1 MGKKKTATA
10 VSKLE
15 GTALSRVRFVLGVT
29 FLLDVAFSVGL
40 LLSYKCGL
48 ISLWSFTDCGGME
61 VIVSLLR
68 CFIVGVI
75 LYVCNRFGA
84 PPLFEWQNELDEE
97 TEEVGMLM
105 RAREPKIDRSLIWRR
120 GCMMIL
126 FMVLTITQVALGIKG
141 TVSVL
146 DPAVVNREAIQAFL
160 CLLIICC
167 NVELFVSKRLI
178 ETSTT
183 EDGVYSKLSHGH
195 RLYAKGD
202 VGRSK
207 CDRCH
212 LRVVDPR
219 CYNCASCNFDV
230 CLACLR
236 SGLRKEQRMEE
247 EQDNEK
253 RGRRLHGHELNLST
267 SGYVKHV
274 LLLARPHAI
283 LIALALFCVLVKNAA
298 SIMVPNYTGQIL
310 DSIIR
315 GNVGDFKT
323 ALIYFI
329 SINVVMGFVAG
340 ASKLLF
346 NAVFQRFDRGLKT
359 LLFRRILSQDIEFF
373 DNSSTG
379 DLLVK
384 LQDDTRMMLSP
395 IQYYLASVLGFIL
408 SLIGGFIMCVRT
420 SFRLSILA
428 FTILGPL
435 SMIVYAYSSWASVL
449 NSSMRGLTSSMS
461 DTAKESFSLIRT
473 IRTFGRER
481 VQEQQYNDFVS
492 DRLNMGVK
500 DAFAAAGAESLS
512 SYLEL
517 ALHAL
522 VLVYGGFSILSA
534 RNELTIGGLITF
546 QLYWAMLSSAF
557 QGLMD
562 QLSQFSKASGAAQR
576 VIELLERLPE
586 IDPDAGIPIT
596 EPLGDIELHD
606 VWFSYKARPEN
617 MVLKGVSLKL
627 PRGSVCALVGR
638 SGGGKSTI
646 VSLLCGNYKPLRG
659 YICVGG
665 VDLTE
670 LRLSDYRQRIGV
682 VQQDTELFNDSIEQ
696 NIVFGSSEG
705 CSQEDM
711 VEAAQRANCLD
722 FIEGFEDGFAT
733 KVGERGVKMSGGQRQ
748 RIAIARIFI
757 RKLANFLLMDEA
769 TSALDSESE
778 AMVQSSIDK
787 LMKDQTKP
795 TVLLVA
801 HRLSTVVNA
810 DIIAVV
816 EGGRIVE
823 QGAHAELLQLRGIY
837 SKLVEK
843 QVRKMANSIGEHNGK
858 GPLDQIDSLF
868 EEVHDKGKDI
878 A

>member
-1 MGKKKTATA
+1 MAKKKTATA

-15 GTALSRVRFVLGVT
+15 GAALLRVRIVLGVT
-29 FLLDVAFSVGL
+29 FLLDVAFSLGL
-40 LLSYKCGL
+40 LVSYKCGL
-48 ISLWSFTDCGGME
+48 SSLWSFADCGGIE
-61 VIVSLLR
+61 VVVSVLR
-68 CFIVGVI
+68 CSIVGAI
-75 LYVCNRFGA
+75 LYVCNRYGA
-84 PPLFEWQNELDEE
+84 PPAFEWQNELDEE
-97 TEEVGMLM
+97 AEEAGMLLK
-105 RAREPKIDRSLIWRR
+105 EPKQDHSLVWRR
-120 GCMMIL
+120 GCMVVL
-126 FMVLTITQVALGIKG
+126 FVALTITQIALGIKG
-141 TVSVL
+141 TISVL
-146 DPAVVNREAIQAFL
+146 DPAVVNREAAQAFL

-178 ETSTT
+178 QTSTT
-183 EDGVYSKLSHGH
+183 EDGVFSKLSHGH

-202 VGRSK
+202 IGRSK

-212 LRVVDPR
+212 LRVVEAR

-230 CLACLR
+230 CLGCLR
-236 SGLRKEQRMEE
+236 SDLRKEHRMEE
-247 EQDNEK
+247 EPDKKK
-253 RGRRLHGHELNLST
+253 RSRLLHEQEVNLSA
-267 SGYVKHV
+267 SGYSRHV
-274 LLLARPHAI
+274 MVLARPHAV
-283 LIALALFCVLVKNAA
+283 LIVLALLCVLTKNTA
-298 SIMVPNYTGQIL
+298 SIMVPSYTGQIL

-315 GNVGDFKT
+315 ANVEDFKT
-323 ALIYFI
+323 ALVYFV
-329 SINVVMGFVAG
+329 SLNVVMGCVAG
-340 ASKLLF
+340 GSKLLF
-346 NAVFQRFDRGLKT
+346 TTVFQRFDRGLKT

-379 DLLVK
+379 DLLMK

-395 IQYYLASVLGFIL
+395 IQYYLASVLGFML
-408 SLIGGFIMCVRT
+408 SLVGGFIMCVRT

-435 SMIVYAYSSWASVL
+435 SMIVYVYSSWASVL

-481 VQEQQYNDFVS
+481 VQEQRYNDFAS
-492 DRLNMGVK
+492 DRLNMGMK
-500 DAFAAAGAESLS
+500 DAFASAGAESLS

-557 QGLMD
+557 QGLTD

-586 IDPDAGIPIT
+586 IDPDDGIPIT

-617 MVLKGVSLKL
+617 MVLKGVSLKI
-627 PRGSVCALVGR
+627 PRGAVCALVGR

-646 VSLLCGNYKPLRG
+646 VSLLCGNYTPLRG
-659 YICVGG
+659 YISVGG
-665 VDLTE
+665 VDLAQ

-682 VQQDTELFNDSIEQ
+682 VQQDTELFNESIER
-696 NIVFGSSEG
+696 NIAFGSNESYT
-705 CSQEDM
+705 QDDLFQ
-711 VEAAQRANCLD
+711 AARQANCLD

-733 KVGERGVKMSGGQRQ
+733 KVGERGVKISGGQRQ

-778 AMVQSSIDK
+778 AMVQSSIDT
-787 LMKDQTKP
+787 LMKDHSRP

-823 QGAHAELLQLRGIY
+823 QGTHIELLQRGGIY

-843 QVRKMANSIGEHNGK
+843 QVRKIANSITEQDGK
-858 GPLDQIDSLF
+858 GPADHIDSLF
-868 EEVHDKGKDI
+868 DEVQDKGKDD
-878 A
+878 